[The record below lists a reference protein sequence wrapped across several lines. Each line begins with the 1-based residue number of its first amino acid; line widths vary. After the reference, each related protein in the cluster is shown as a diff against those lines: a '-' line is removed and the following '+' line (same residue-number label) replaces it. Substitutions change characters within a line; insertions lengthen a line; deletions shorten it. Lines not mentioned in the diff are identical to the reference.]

1 MLLVAFR
8 DELRNAQGGAGAKA
22 QEGEEGLV
30 SGASLALVLMQELGG
45 KSWPW
50 LHKNIVLLIAPGRSR
65 SLFDRPTDRSITRS
79 SNLRRRGEQQ
89 S

>member
-8 DELRNAQGGAGAKA
+8 DELRNAQGGAKA
-22 QEGEEGLV
+22 QEGEEGVV

-50 LHKNIVLLIAPGRSR
+50 LHKNIVLLIAPGGCGGPI
-65 SLFDRPTDRSITRS
+65 DRPTD
-79 SNLRRRGEQQ
+79 N
-89 S
+89 